1 MGMIVH
7 KEHQRRSELNDRIT
21 EELRERARAEELDDD
36 EPDYVEDSDYKKDL
50 KKTGKFS
57 WIWFVLIGLALIS
70 IVIIVT
76 I

>member
-7 KEHQRRSELNDRIT
+7 KETQRRSELDDMLAA
-21 EELRERARAEELDDD
+21 ELRERAKAEDRKDD
-36 EPDYVEDSDYKKDL
+36 ELVADSDFTKDL
-50 KKTGKFS
+50 KKTGNFS

-70 IVIIVT
+70 LVLIVT

>member
-7 KEHQRRSELNDRIT
+7 KENQRQSELNDRIS
-21 EELRERARAEELDDD
+21 EELRERARAEEKD
-36 EPDYVEDSDYKKDL
+36 EPDFVEDSDYKKDL

-70 IVIIVT
+70 VVLIVT

>member
-7 KEHQRRSELNDRIT
+7 KETQRRSELDDMLT
-21 EELRERARAEELDDD
+21 AELRERAKAEDLKEDKFVADA
-36 EPDYVEDSDYKKDL
+36 DYTRDL
-50 KKTGKFS
+50 KKTGRFS

-70 IVIIVT
+70 LILIVT